1 MSLDNLVHIAVQ
13 LVGSTN
19 KSSKSEGTKMNGH
32 GDANIEPRT
41 YNSQLNPSEQTR
53 LKWKR
58 LARTKNSSVQIEEIP
73 TIDDYTSL
81 KVRLSTQNINEKCT
95 KDDEI
100 LGNEAKKACVEANT
114 TEMVEVASHKWS
126 QNAP

>member
-1 MSLDNLVHIAVQ
+1 M
-13 LVGSTN
+13 
-19 KSSKSEGTKMNGH
+19 
-32 GDANIEPRT
+32 
-41 YNSQLNPSEQTR
+41 
-53 LKWKR
+53 
-58 LARTKNSSVQIEEIP
+58 ARTKNSSVQIEEIP